1 MLEHILTLKDSEY
14 FCVDQL
20 DYTGK
25 TVRKPISMRILKEQ
39 LSSFPGLIKLVKE
52 KISINL
58 ARFRNGGFSN

>member
-1 MLEHILTLKDSEY
+1 
-14 FCVDQL
+14 
-20 DYTGK
+20 
-25 TVRKPISMRILKEQ
+25 MRILKEQ